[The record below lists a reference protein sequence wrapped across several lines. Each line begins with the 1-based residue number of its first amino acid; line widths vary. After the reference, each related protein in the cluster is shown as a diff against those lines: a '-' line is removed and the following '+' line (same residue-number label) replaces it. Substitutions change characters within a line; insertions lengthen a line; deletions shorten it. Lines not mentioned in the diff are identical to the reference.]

1 MFAIYDYSRYESDTI
16 VKVTLSSPIKNDMDF
31 DIFLFKW
38 LELYNNKRQFI
49 FIFDTSNIGY
59 IPLKYSLRMS
69 IFIKD
74 LKKQECQYLQK
85 SIILVNSNMVKYML
99 DFIFMIQPPVAP
111 VYITNEDK
119 DIINIINNIDTVAT
133 CILPRESYF

>member
-49 FIFDTSNIGY
+49 FIFDTTNVGY

-111 VYITNEDK
+111 VYITNDDK

>member
-49 FIFDTSNIGY
+49 FIFDTTNVGY

-111 VYITNEDK
+111 VYFTNDDK
-119 DIINIINNIDTVAT
+119 EVNSIINNIDSTST
-133 CILPRESYF
+133 SILPSESYF

>member
-1 MFAIYDYSRYESDTI
+1 MFAVYDYLRYESESI
-16 VKVTLSSPIKNDMDF
+16 VKVTLSSPINNDMDF

-38 LELYNNKRQFI
+38 LELYNNKRPFI
-49 FIFDTSNIGY
+49 FIFDTSNVGY

-69 IFIKD
+69 AFIKK

-85 SIILVNSNMVKYML
+85 SIILVNSNIVKYML

-111 VYITNEDK
+111 VYITNNDK
-119 DIINIINNIDTVAT
+119 EINSIINNIDSIST
-133 CILPRESYF
+133 CILPSESYF

>member
-49 FIFDTSNIGY
+49 FIFDTTNVGY
-59 IPLKYSLRMS
+59 IPLKYSFRMS

-111 VYITNEDK
+111 VYITNDDK
-119 DIINIINNIDTVAT
+119 DINNIINNIDTVAT

>member
-1 MFAIYDYSRYESDTI
+1 MFAVYDYLRYESESI

-31 DIFLFKW
+31 DIFLVQW
-38 LELYNNKRQFI
+38 LELYNNKRPFI
-49 FIFDTSNIGY
+49 FIFDTSNVGY

-74 LKKQECQYLQK
+74 LKKQEYQYLQK

-99 DFIFMIQPPVAP
+99 DFTFMIQPPVAP
-111 VYITNEDK
+111 VYITNDDK
-119 DIINIINNIDTVAT
+119 DINNIINNIDTMST
-133 CILPRESYF
+133 HILPR

>member
-1 MFAIYDYSRYESDTI
+1 MFAIYDYSRYESETI
-16 VKVTLSSPIKNDMDF
+16 VKVTLSSHIKNDMDF

-38 LELYNNKRQFI
+38 LELYNNKRPFI
-49 FIFDTSNIGY
+49 FIFDTSNVGY

-69 IFIKD
+69 AFIKK

-85 SIILVNSNMVKYML
+85 SIILVNSNIVKYML

-111 VYITNEDK
+111 VYITNNDK
-119 DIINIINNIDTVAT
+119 EINSIINNIDSIST

>member
-38 LELYNNKRQFI
+38 LELYNNKRPFI
-49 FIFDTSNIGY
+49 FIFDTTNVGY

-69 IFIKD
+69 IFIKE

-111 VYITNEDK
+111 VYITNDDK